1 MEPILE
7 NGDIVFYK
15 EATDRSV
22 ISIGDIVIFNHPT
35 KNIKLI
41 KKITL
46 IKGNG
51 LAVSG
56 VSMEPLLESGDI
68 VFYKDVIDRSSISI
82 GDIVIFNHPTKN
94 IKLIKKISS
103 IQGVGLEVS
112 GENTD
117 FSNDS
122 NDFGL
127 INKNS
132 VVGIVT
138 SRISKKS
145 INNIKFIFNLK
156 R

>member
-15 EATDRSV
+15 DIKDKST

-41 KKITL
+41 KK
-46 IKGNG
+46 
-51 LAVSG
+51 V
-56 VSMEPLLESGDI
+56 
-68 VFYKDVIDRSSISI
+68 SSIL
-82 GDIVIFNHPTKN
+82 GN
-94 IKLIKKISS
+94 
-103 IQGVGLEVS
+103 GLEVS
-112 GENTD
+112 GENTN
-117 FSNDS
+117 FSDDS

-145 INNIKFIFNLK
+145 MNNLK
-156 R
+156 NF

>member
-1 MEPILE
+1 ML
-7 NGDIVFYK
+7 FFMRK
-15 EATDRSV
+15 TA
-22 ISIGDIVIFNHPT
+22 
-35 KNIKLI
+35 L
-41 KKITL
+41 
-46 IKGNG
+46 
-51 LAVSG
+51 VSG

-103 IQGVGLEVS
+103 IKGVGLEVS
-112 GENTD
+112 GENTN
-117 FSNDS
+117 FSDDS

-145 INNIKFIFNLK
+145 MNNLKFIFNLK
-156 R
+156 Q